1 MCIDLKIG
9 YHFEQAGKPSD
20 WWLTGNTRHLTE
32 SIHIEESDWYSG
44 HQEELNAALGTVR
57 HSTEMTTLL
66 MTETIATGVIPE
78 LDLSQEKYLMST
90 KIMMRSNDTAAANT
104 SRL

>member
-1 MCIDLKIG
+1 
-9 YHFEQAGKPSD
+9 
-20 WWLTGNTRHLTE
+20 
-32 SIHIEESDWYSG
+32 
-44 HQEELNAALGTVR
+44 
-57 HSTEMTTLL
+57 MTTLL